1 MLSNLQNSILKELD
15 KQNIKADVIS
25 FIMNELDNED
35 KQNNFLSFMIEN
47 RNVVISIKDLY
58 SELKLIVKW

>member
-58 SELKLIVKW
+58 SELKLIVK